1 MEIMFA
7 ADYWC
12 SSSSRNKSLCP
23 VWAGRPRTGGV
34 NWRTPS
40 TNIIIII
47 IIRQASTCLTPP
59 TPFLYTWE
67 LQLLSCVHSK
77 SMWTR
82 QHCIEALSVRIVTAA
97 SPNWAHPL
105 SAVLFYFYGAVW
117 VLLSLCLSFIGCF
130 LCFTLWNIL
139 LTQIFGF
146 VLSCRDLTLMSQMIS
161 YWFFFLVISAAVVQ
175 KSVSVG
181 FMGNVLVSGCL
192 YIRVNISW
200 FIQ

>member
-1 MEIMFA
+1 M
-7 ADYWC
+7 
-12 SSSSRNKSLCP
+12 SREATN
-23 VWAGRPRTGGV
+23 RRQTGGV

-40 TNIIIII
+40 TSIIIINIIIG
-47 IIRQASTCLTPP
+47 QASTCLTPHPHP

-77 SMWTR
+77 SMWTC
-82 QHCIEALSVRIVTAA
+82 QHCIEALSVRIITAA

-105 SAVLFYFYGAVW
+105 SAVLFYFYGAVC
-117 VLLSLCLSFIGCF
+117 VLLRLCLSFIGCF

-146 VLSCRDLTLMSQMIS
+146 VLSCRDLTLMSQIIS
-161 YWFFFLVISAAVVQ
+161 YWFFFIVISAAVVQ

-181 FMGNVLVSGCL
+181 FMGNVLGSGCL
-192 YIRVNISW
+192 YICVNISW